1 VRVLSISDT
10 VIPFIHSPS
19 ISEKIRD
26 VDFVIACGDLP
37 YYYQEYI
44 IKKLNIPVYFVRG
57 NHDSLVEYSSGEE
70 RLAPRGG
77 VDMHLHIAR
86 EEGLLLAGIEGC
98 IRYNHWGHFQYT
110 QMEMWGH
117 FLRLVP
123 GMLLNRVPYGR
134 YLDILITHAAPWGI
148 HDKPDWTHQGVRAFN
163 MLLRL
168 FKPKYHFHGHN
179 HVYETDKVVETQ
191 VGDTLVINTYGFRQ
205 MDLII

>member
-44 IKKLNIPVYFVRG
+44 IKKLNIPLYFVRG
-57 NHDSLVEYSSGEE
+57 NHDSLVEYSSDEE

-77 VDMHLHIAR
+77 VDMHLHTAR

-123 GMLLNRVPYGR
+123 GMLLNRVLYGR